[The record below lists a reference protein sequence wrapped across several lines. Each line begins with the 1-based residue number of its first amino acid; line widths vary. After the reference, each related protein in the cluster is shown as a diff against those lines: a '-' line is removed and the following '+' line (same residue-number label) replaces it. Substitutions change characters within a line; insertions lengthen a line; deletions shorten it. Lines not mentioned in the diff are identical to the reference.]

1 MSIVFLKKV
10 EKTWFIFSKQ
20 KLYKMCLTLQLIYDK
35 IKMLARCLRPLI
47 QSIRPARDEVRRI
60 FMAENEENRYT
71 LVDEDGVEQ
80 SFEMLDMMEVDGKQY
95 FAMMPIYEDPQKQ
108 LESDGELVVLTFET
122 VDGEEYLSSIDDDD
136 EYERIGNLFIE
147 RLNEMFEDEDE
158 EEDE

>member
-1 MSIVFLKKV
+1 
-10 EKTWFIFSKQ
+10 
-20 KLYKMCLTLQLIYDK
+20 
-35 IKMLARCLRPLI
+35 
-47 QSIRPARDEVRRI
+47 
-60 FMAENEENRYT
+60 MAENEENRYT

-122 VDGEEYLSSIDDDD
+122 VDGEEYLSSIVDDD